1 LEAEPVKFLK
11 TYGVQSKI
19 NELKNVYPIAM
30 SLKQSIRTFQVTNA
44 TIKNEFKQLIAKQK
58 NEALDAFKSGFKHIW
73 RNENTVQK
81 HASKLSV
88 RVIEFEDKV
97 NLVKRKQFAIIE
109 ICENLRMKPEIHEFP
124 NWLKKIQDIVDD
136 FQFNDCSN
144 LDSWV
149 ADLNAKIEE
158 ILLIRLQD
166 LLQTWITE
174 FKTAPHELPE
184 GTEHTLIKGDFVL
197 DIQIFN

>member
-1 LEAEPVKFLK
+1 MVNKLLHNSQKYYLDAMKKEITNIDVRAEKDKTIYRIESYGDNFNLCLNINEDIFDLHKEQLNLERVELEAEPVKFLK

-97 NLVKRKQFAIIE
+97 NLVKRK
-109 ICENLRMKPEIHEFP
+109 
-124 NWLKKIQDIVDD
+124 
-136 FQFNDCSN
+136 
-144 LDSWV
+144 
-149 ADLNAKIEE
+149 
-158 ILLIRLQD
+158 
-166 LLQTWITE
+166 
-174 FKTAPHELPE
+174 
-184 GTEHTLIKGDFVL
+184 
-197 DIQIFN
+197 